1 MYLCANQ
8 NKTEMKNIVSDTT
21 YSGYVIIF
29 NQPDSNGIVILKES
43 VNINNFDKMKS
54 VGKIVDYIVD
64 DIGIIIFIKPS

>member
-1 MYLCANQ
+1 
-8 NKTEMKNIVSDTT
+8 MKNIVSDTT

-43 VNINNFDKMKS
+43 VNTNNFDKMKS